1 MHGFGQAGERAG
13 DEVPQ
18 APQHPTVTAGQRTM
32 RAVGEGIGRS
42 LARCLDDTAQ
52 EDLPDSLRAL
62 VEALDA
68 SAAGAVTG

>member
-13 DEVPQ
+13 EEVPQ

-32 RAVGEGIGRS
+32 RAVGDGIGRS

-52 EDLPDSLRAL
+52 EGIPDSLRAL
-62 VEALDA
+62 VEALDGVGA
-68 SAAGAVTG
+68 RAGG